1 MRLTLIQTS
10 LLWENPT
17 ANREALARHLAPLS
31 GETDLILL
39 PEMFTTGFSMDA
51 ARLAEPA
58 DGPTLQWMREQAQR
72 SAAAVG
78 GSVMCAES
86 GRFFNRFYFVKPDGE
101 ALSYDKRHLFGLAGE
116 TERYTRGERRLVVEW
131 RGVRICPLICYD
143 LRFPVWSRNSASDPY
158 DLLVYVANWP
168 EARSAHWRALLVARA
183 IENQCYTAGVNI
195 IGADGNGLNHVGDSA
210 LIDYSGAAIWTL
222 HGQPGAATLRIDLDA
237 LRQWRKRLPFLES
250 DEWSG

>member
-10 LLWENPT
+10 LFWENPT
-17 ANREALARHLAPLS
+17 ANREALARRLAPLR

-58 DGPTLQWMREQAQR
+58 DGPTLQWMREQATR
-72 SAAAVG
+72 CEAAVG

-116 TERYTRGERRLVVEW
+116 PDCYTRGERRLIVEW
-131 RGVRICPLICYD
+131 QDVRICPLICYD
-143 LRFPVWSRNSASDPY
+143 LRFPAWSRNSASDPY

-168 EARSAHWRALLVARA
+168 ETRSAHWRALLIARA
-183 IENQCYTAGVNI
+183 IENQCYAAGVNI
-195 IGADGNGLNHVGDSA
+195 VGADGNGLNYVGDSA

-222 HGQPGAATLRIDLDA
+222 HGQDGAATLRLDLAA
-237 LRQWRKRLPFLES
+237 LREWRKKLPFLEA
-250 DEWSG
+250 